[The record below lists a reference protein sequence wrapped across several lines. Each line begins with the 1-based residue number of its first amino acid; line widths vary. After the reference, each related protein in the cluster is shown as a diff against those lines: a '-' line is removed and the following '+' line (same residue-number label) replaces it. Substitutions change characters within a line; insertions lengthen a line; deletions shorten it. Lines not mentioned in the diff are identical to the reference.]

1 MATPV
6 PVVPAPPGVIP
17 DFDTPNI
24 WLRTANLVLV
34 VVGLAISTS
43 CLVMRTYTKARII
56 RNLWWDDFCII
67 VAWIFAVIT
76 QTLILCEFSLL
87 KKGLYLSGLQMAIIM
102 GLESIFG
109 T

>member
-56 RNLWWDDFCII
+56 RNFWWDDCKSYLYYWC
-67 VAWIFAVIT
+67 VT
-76 QTLILCEFSLL
+76 ML
-87 KKGLYLSGLQMAIIM
+87 KQ
-102 GLESIFG
+102 SI
-109 T
+109 